1 MAASGTS
8 SCPQASTAASSS
20 GGYAADGASEH
31 VTLLS
36 RTEAKDYEKKTG
48 RHGRK
53 NARAVLNKMI
63 SGGHAVEFR
72 ADGTSFYLDTDEEIG
87 ASEHIGTW
95 RDWKTYIANQEEDVI
110 GDTGIARLTCEFIEN
125 T

>member
-36 RTEAKDYEKKTG
+36 RTEAKEYEKNPG

-53 NARAVLNKMI
+53 NARTVLNKVT
-63 SGGHAVEFR
+63 SGGRAVEFR
-72 ADGTSFYLDTDEEIG
+72 ADGTSFYLGTDEDIG
-87 ASEHIGTW
+87 AS
-95 RDWKTYIANQEEDVI
+95 
-110 GDTGIARLTCEFIEN
+110 
-125 T
+125 